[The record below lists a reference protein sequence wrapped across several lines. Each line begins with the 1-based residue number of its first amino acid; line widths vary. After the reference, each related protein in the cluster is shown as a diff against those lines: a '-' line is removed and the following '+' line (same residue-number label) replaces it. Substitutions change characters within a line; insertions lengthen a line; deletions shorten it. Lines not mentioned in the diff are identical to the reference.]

1 MNNNPTA
8 YGISPP
14 TPLYQAEWPYSL
26 EMSAET
32 AMNGFLLYSLLL
44 DKSEHYSHLILPHE
58 SPTQKDC
65 LMDALAECNKA
76 MEGIRQEEW
85 AHACD
90 LCFQVHQV
98 PDGMLGEPLYN
109 LSTLMNMTLKPFI
122 VQSKYSMRLAAGC
135 PLDDLA
141 ALFTTAQLTS
151 RRNMMS
157 TVRSTHHIQLSV
169 L

>member
-32 AMNGFLLYSLLL
+32 AMNGFLLYSL
-44 DKSEHYSHLILPHE
+44 ILPHE
-58 SPTQKDC
+58 SPTQKDR
-65 LMDALAECNKA
+65 LMDALAERNKA
-76 MEGIRQEEW
+76 MEGIGQEEW

-90 LCFQVHQV
+90 LCFRVHQV
-98 PDGMLGEPLYN
+98 ADGTLGEPLYN
-109 LSTLMNMTLKPFI
+109 LSTLMNMTLNPFI
-122 VQSKYSMRLAAGC
+122 VQSKYSMRLAMGC

-141 ALFTTAQLTS
+141 ALFTTARLTS
-151 RRNMMS
+151 RRNVMS
-157 TVRSTHHIQLSV
+157 TVQSTHHIQLSV